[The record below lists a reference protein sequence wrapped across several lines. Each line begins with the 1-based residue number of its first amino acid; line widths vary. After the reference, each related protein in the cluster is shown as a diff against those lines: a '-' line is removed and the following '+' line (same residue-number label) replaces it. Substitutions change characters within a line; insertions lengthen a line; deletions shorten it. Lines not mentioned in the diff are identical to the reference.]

1 MTQTISKMINDLP
14 EEFSLIKIKEKIQ
27 GKSGDNPSPYEI
39 VCLQECEKLNQ
50 LLKDIQM
57 SLEELFLGME
67 GALNMTE
74 RMEQLQ
80 IFISLN
86 RVPLKWG

>member
-1 MTQTISKMINDLP
+1 MMNDLP

-39 VCLQECEKLNQ
+39 VCLQECEKMNQ
-50 LLKDIQM
+50 LLRDIYV
-57 SLEELFLGME
+57 SLEELYLGLD

-74 RMEQLQ
+74 
-80 IFISLN
+80 
-86 RVPLKWG
+86 

>member
-39 VCLQECEKLNQ
+39 VCLQECEKLN
-50 LLKDIQM
+50 
-57 SLEELFLGME
+57 
-67 GALNMTE
+67 
-74 RMEQLQ
+74 
-80 IFISLN
+80 
-86 RVPLKWG
+86 